1 MKIKSFYGPFP
12 HNAELREALKI
23 IRRIFPYRDEKC
35 KGVLAKRP
43 CFNYQIGLCPGVC
56 AGAISKRNYRK
67 LVKRIELFF
76 EAKKSEL
83 VRDIEKEMK
92 NLAKVEM
99 FEEAGR
105 LKRTLYALEHI
116 QDVALIK
123 KDIERV
129 ESDEIFRIE
138 AYDIAHISGTNV
150 VGVMTVVEDGEVSK
164 SQYRKF
170 KIKNDKNDDT
180 NNLKEVLRRRFNHAE
195 WKFPNLVV
203 VDGGV
208 GQLNAG
214 KEVMRELGL
223 NIPVVSVLKDQRHKA
238 REILR
243 APEVSSEN
251 PLTPS
256 LRDGTPPPRIFSLTS
271 SLKKDILL
279 ANTEAHRFA
288 IGYHRKLRTK
298 GFRI

>member
-1 MKIKSFYGPFP
+1 
-12 HNAELREALKI
+12 
-23 IRRIFPYRDEKC
+23 
-35 KGVLAKRP
+35 
-43 CFNYQIGLCPGVC
+43 
-56 AGAISKRNYRK
+56 
-67 LVKRIELFF
+67 
-76 EAKKSEL
+76 
-83 VRDIEKEMK
+83 
-92 NLAKVEM
+92 
-99 FEEAGR
+99 
-105 LKRTLYALEHI
+105 
-116 QDVALIK
+116 VALIK

-129 ESDEIFRIE
+129 ESDEVFRIE

-214 KEVMRELGL
+214 RDALKETGL
-223 NIPVVSVLKDQRHKA
+223 NIPVVSVLKDPRHKA
-238 REILR
+238 REILGVHGISEEILGGGVPSRSDGVKGFSQLIPELQR
-243 APEVSSEN
+243 AV
-251 PLTPS
+251 
-256 LRDGTPPPRIFSLTS
+256 
-271 SLKKDILL
+271 LL
-279 ANTEAHRFA
+279 ANSESHRFA
-288 IGYHRKLRTK
+288 IRYHRKLRTK